1 VFAVWWHDQRIKLGL
16 SKHVAFE
23 RETVLHA
30 DGGATALDWAGSLAH
45 RSALARDTPIVIFL
59 HSICANEDDDY
70 GLTEWLN
77 HAERDGWR
85 PVVHVRRGHGGVKLR
100 TPRFSALGNEGD
112 LTDALAAIRDTFPD
126 AAVVAVGL
134 SAGTGPLLT
143 HVGRAAARAMPRDGA
158 ATSSPLVAAVAVS
171 AGYHVPIAF
180 DRCTA
185 LFQPIMLAKIKG
197 MFTRSP
203 NTATPAHAGVS
214 RTTALTNS
222 LVVCYRSDDEL
233 DLLTRHDR
241 VALEEL
247 RNATTMRAFHDG
259 VAKLLGVRR

>member
-1 VFAVWWHDQRIKLGL
+1 
-16 SKHVAFE
+16 
-23 RETVLHA
+23 
-30 DGGATALDWAGSLAH
+30 
-45 RSALARDTPIVIFL
+45 
-59 HSICANEDDDY
+59 
-70 GLTEWLN
+70 
-77 HAERDGWR
+77 
-85 PVVHVRRGHGGVKLR
+85 
-100 TPRFSALGNEGD
+100 
-112 LTDALAAIRDTFPD
+112 
-126 AAVVAVGL
+126 
-134 SAGTGPLLT
+134 
-143 HVGRAAARAMPRDGA
+143 MPRDGA
-158 ATSSPLVAAVAVS
+158 ATSSHLVAAVVAVS

-214 RTTALTNS
+214 RTAALINS
-222 LVVCYRSDDEL
+222 LVMCYRSDDEL